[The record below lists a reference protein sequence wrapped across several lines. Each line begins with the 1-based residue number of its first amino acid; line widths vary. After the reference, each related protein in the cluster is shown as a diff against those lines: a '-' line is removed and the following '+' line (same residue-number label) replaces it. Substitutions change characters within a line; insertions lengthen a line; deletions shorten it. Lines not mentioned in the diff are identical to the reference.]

1 MTSLKAIST
10 LSRKTKVL
18 LVLLLFLIS
27 ASTLHAETFR
37 VVVCGNNDEYIT
49 LFNTVLS
56 SFKSVGSSEI
66 ISLREERRER
76 ENRIEKYKTLTS
88 ESQSEKFSTAKE
100 DETPSPFELL
110 DIETVTLDF
119 SSYES
124 FLSSGD
130 TDAYDYVRTKNSIDG
145 IFYISSM
152 PYDDMAFVELF
163 FNGKVIHSAW
173 FNTVTSSSEENVLYT
188 LLSSLLLGDEWH
200 LYTLDLNP
208 VDSTILVDGTEYAG
222 DGYLIL
228 EDGTHTFTL
237 SSYGYKD
244 SVITL
249 VLDGSY
255 SEIKLSLEE
264 SEPFV
269 LSLTTYPFDAD
280 IYFNGIKMEKGLI
293 DLARVPYII
302 TLSSGRFSQ
311 YSYQERR
318 ELNHITL
325 TMAPLWTESADLLTE
340 KKGKFY
346 SSLFYV
352 LLSFGGYSASNA
364 ITNFYSSQLGSFSKV
379 VFTGCTVVSL
389 VNLVQCAIDYYNAA
403 QTGL

>member
-37 VVVCGNNDEYIT
+37 VMVCGDNDEYIT

-237 SSYGYKD
+237 SSYGYRD